1 MSNSAKFQK
10 ETLAFN
16 AKAVQVDYFL
26 QKGIRIIYEGEEG
39 EIIRVRPFLVIRTK
53 HRVICGALQKE
64 IEYVRRQNTH

>member
-10 ETLAFN
+10 DTLAFN
-16 AKAVQVDYFL
+16 TKAVQVDYFL

-53 HRVICGALQKE
+53 HRVICGALQKKLSM
-64 IEYVRRQNTH
+64 